1 MMPRYLTLLAL
12 LPIAFASVDT
22 PDTAQG
28 LTVEGNVGS
37 MGAMQAGSAITAAQA
52 QAVIDAAVKKANEI
66 KVPSNIAITDPAGH
80 LVAFLRM
87 DGAILVSIE
96 VAQKKARTVSM
107 FNGKYKTGDL
117 YNGTFRSEMRTMRLT
132 NKQKQQILVVH
143 SMEFSKPTMV

>member
-117 YNGTFRSEMRTMRLT
+117 YNGTFRSEMRVMRLT

>member
-66 KVPSNIAITDPAGH
+66 TVPSNIAITDPAGH

-117 YNGTFRSEMRTMRLT
+117 YNGTFRSEMRAMRLT